1 MAKHACMIK
10 IAQRESDVKSPATES
25 AARPPQ
31 TPPSARRSA
40 APSWRQQAA
49 RETDARRKAEQ
60 ARQINAARNE
70 QAQYQVAQQG
80 HADRVERDRADAQA
94 NMDYWRGQAADARA
108 RHEAEQAYRAAVHA
122 AAPTTPEAVDARR
135 RELIAQAQ
143 AIESV
148 RQLGLPLEAAADM
161 LQRPRPAPLVATRR
175 PIYVPES
182 EWAPTPA
189 ILRAGGSWLVQMLAE
204 AHDHLVPPPVTITVA
219 ATMQPGTSSVATWR
233 ARIEHEGQGVV
244 SELSGEVHLGGADV
258 AILQAVVAGLQAM
271 EGDERVTIRTD
282 SIYLLSAAPHLG
294 DWRAAGWHQVT
305 RKGKLVWPR
314 HGLVPHADLWQAIDQ
329 AARGRKIKWEAGDV
343 SSVSAA
349 PAQADAPPSAPGETV
364 RIYPTLTSQLMRSH
378 SPGLCLWYLAH
389 YLNESGSGRLEMS
402 ALRAAAMARG
412 WGADR
417 WGDARRDAHR
427 AGFVAIRRDRQGREY
442 VILRGP
448 ARIASD
454 YGISGVGRCF
464 VDMPLAALDD
474 ADAFKCHAW
483 GAFLAGG
490 MVRRGELTARRELLA
505 EISGV
510 PTRTQLEYEKRLG
523 VIVRQNYLDT
533 GLAAKAGVLEG
544 LRDIGQPVFAYTD
557 RKSGRKIIMR
567 CLPNAYYVP
576 TMSRGQVGRIKKIN
590 GDVGWSRE
598 SSGAGRNDY
607 PQRIFFGD
615 VRAAKAASRR
625 KTNDLSG
632 FRVVRT
638 GRTTR
643 AGIVV
648 TEYRDSGA
656 SVLRP

>member
-1 MAKHACMIK
+1 MNNVTLK
-10 IAQRESDVKSPATES
+10 ESDVKSPSRKKAGRDRTPSGARRIAAS
-25 AARPPQ
+25 ASTPSLRQ
-31 TPPSARRSA
+31 TIARRSA
-40 APSWRQQAA
+40 DQRRAEEA
-49 RETDARRKAEQ
+49 RLIGEAHL
-60 ARQINAARNE
+60 E
-70 QAQYQVAQQG
+70 QAQYQ
-80 HADRVERDRADAQA
+80 
-94 NMDYWRGQAADARA
+94 
-108 RHEAEQAYRAAVHA
+108 EAEQGRADRTRREREAALAAMEQYQRQEAEARAHWDDDAAYRAALRA
-122 AAPTTPEAVDARR
+122 QAPTTPEAVEARR

-143 AIESV
+143 AIESA

-161 LQRPRPAPLVATRR
+161 LQRPRPAPLVAKRR
-175 PIYVPES
+175 PIYVPEP

-189 ILRAGGSWLVQMLAE
+189 ILRAGGSWLAQMLAE
-204 AHDHLVPPPVTITVA
+204 AHDHIVPPPVTITVA
-219 ATMQPGTSSVATWR
+219 AATQPGISSVATWR

-349 PAQADAPPSAPGETV
+349 LAQADATPSAPGETV

-402 ALRAAAMARG
+402 ALRTAAMARG

-533 GLAAKAGVLEG
+533 GLDAKAGVLEG
-544 LRDIGQPVFAYTD
+544 LRDIGQPVFACTD

-576 TMSRGQVGRIKKIN
+576 AMSRGQVGRIKKIN

-656 SVLRP
+656 PVLRP